1 MISDYEHI
9 VGKEYEFSDGV
20 KLKIVQVKLREVDYW
35 VTYEHV
41 YQSALPRRFTQ
52 KLGEFIDT
60 YGHLFPKQ

>member
-1 MISDYEHI
+1 MTNDYEHI

-20 KLKIVQVKLREVDYW
+20 KLRIVQVKQRETEPW

-41 YQSALPRRFTQ
+41 YQSALPRRFSQT
-52 KLGEFIDT
+52 LSEFIDT